1 MQDITRVLLDALL
14 RLPDVSLP
22 VEAAAAALGA
32 FAAGTDTYTHIV
44 WILRSQLLRSIAL
57 LTNQPAQLASSETAL
72 MGYAP
77 AGLNRL

>member
-22 VEAAAAALGA
+22 VEAEAAALGA

-57 LTNQPAQLASSETAL
+57 
-72 MGYAP
+72 
-77 AGLNRL
+77 